1 MLGMLSFTYSS
12 MLQSVEHQALSTVL
26 LNFERFLQPLIV
38 ARRFPTVLSACIL
51 AIFLIWCSN
60 DKERQMIWCRYL
72 MDNADLQQLHL
83 QALEFKAEIQSLKE
97 KSETFESEIRI
108 RLQSLLDDNEC
119 LSSRVDPFS
128 ASGDSLADW
137 IGR

>member
-1 MLGMLSFTYSS
+1 
-12 MLQSVEHQALSTVL
+12 
-26 LNFERFLQPLIV
+26 
-38 ARRFPTVLSACIL
+38 
-51 AIFLIWCSN
+51 
-60 DKERQMIWCRYL
+60 

-119 LSSRVDPFS
+119 LSNRADPFS